1 MSFKQVL
8 RVLSPTS
15 RYMKCQIAYLDV
27 AGLPPRSGGVA
38 RALGPV
44 MFCGYQTKYQ
54 AQQQQRFL
62 LILIYSSRYVQLQ
75 SG

>member
-1 MSFKQVL
+1 MGGLFCQVL
-8 RVLSPTS
+8 KCYRTYYVLADG
-15 RYMKCQIAYLDV
+15 IAKYVDCS
-27 AGLPPRSGGVA
+27 SGV
-38 RALGPV
+38 V

-54 AQQQQRFL
+54 AQQQQRFP